1 MTAGADTLRRRLER
15 LESAQA
21 AAVSTLSAADWEKLT
36 ARLHQLHDDLEHGD
50 EAAQASAERRLI
62 RVYRTAAES
71 RERERPA
78 GRLPALGPALGPAPE
93 EWSMDHW
100 LQNILDTCRER
111 EAVGEDVPQA
121 IRPWQEYPGAQRGTA

>member
-21 AAVSTLSAADWEKLT
+21 AAVSTLSAADWEKLD

-71 RERERPA
+71 RERERSA
-78 GRLPALGPALGPAPE
+78 GRLPALGPAPE
-93 EWSMDHW
+93 EWSLDHW
-100 LQNILDTCRER
+100 LQNILDICRGR
-111 EAVGEDVPQA
+111 EAAGEDVPQA
-121 IRPWQEYPGAQRGTA
+121 IRPWQECPGAQRRTA